1 MSRFTYEL
9 ENQAENLETYEWDN
23 TWIEHA
29 NKDDIGRVLYIG
41 DSISCGTRGE
51 ATRLSGGKY
60 YFDGLGTSKA
70 IDNPYFFETISLFAN
85 QQRSRKLV
93 LFNNGLHGGHLDG
106 EAYYEHYEKMVQFLI
121 EEFPETKIALL
132 LSTFINRPNE
142 VEKVVK
148 VRNEK
153 VLALAEKY
161 KLPVIDLFKVA
172 EENQDKLSQD
182 GVHFTKEGYEKLAE
196 EILKRIDEIV

>member
-9 ENQAENLETYEWDN
+9 ENRAEKLETYEWDN

-29 NKDDIGRVLYIG
+29 NRDDIDRVLYIG

-70 IDNPYFFETISLFAN
+70 IDNPYFFETISLFAH

-106 EAYYEHYEKMVQFLI
+106 EAYFLYYEKMVQFLI
-121 EEFPETKIALL
+121 KEFPDTKIALL
-132 LSTFINRPNE
+132 LSTFINRPEETLNS
-142 VEKVVK
+142 VK

-161 KLPVIDLFKVA
+161 QLPVIDLFKVA
-172 EENQDKLSQD
+172 EENKDKLSQD
-182 GVHFTKEGYEKLAE
+182 GVHFTKEGYEKLAK